1 MSRIGRGQHGNR
13 ELNMGI
19 IRSRPERETR
29 SLLSMK
35 LCVRG
40 EFTYQLFTDWKEA
53 RRFGLGRMQG
63 SCDNEGT
70 NLA

>member
-13 ELNMGI
+13 ELNMEI
-19 IRSRPERETR
+19 IRS
-29 SLLSMK
+29 K

-53 RRFGLGRMQG
+53 RRFGLGRMMQG